1 MVLVD
6 GALTLYVERGGRTLL
21 TWTDEP
27 ERLEAATASLAEAAR
42 RGSLGRLTVEKA
54 DGEQLLG
61 AGATPLRL
69 ALQSAGFVSTPRGL
83 QVPCLRAT
91 PSTARPACSTVR
103 STGQQL
109 TVSDFRVPQLA
120 TTDLVGATVAGTV
133 SRGKHLLTRID
144 GGPERGDETW
154 TLHTHLKMEGAWR
167 VHQPGQRWQRPA
179 YQARVVLATATK
191 VAVGFSLGIVEL
203 LPRDRE
209 DEAVGHLGP
218 DLLGP
223 DWDED
228 EALRR
233 LREHPDRPVW
243 EALLDQTRLAGI
255 GNMYAAE
262 LCFISGVHPLTPV
275 GEVPDLTRM
284 VRRAR
289 QVLEL
294 NAQRAVQ
301 STTGRP
307 A

>member
-1 MVLVD
+1 M
-6 GALTLYVERGGRTLL
+6 
-21 TWTDEP
+21 P
-27 ERLEAATASLAEAAR
+27 EGDTVYRAAR
-42 RGSLGRLTVEKA
+42 MLDR
-54 DGEQLLG
+54 
-61 AGATPLRL
+61 
-69 ALQSAGFVSTPRGL
+69 AL
-83 QVPCLRAT
+83 
-91 PSTARPACSTVR
+91 
-103 STGQQL
+103 TGQQL

-120 TTDLVGATVAGTV
+120 TTDLVGATVTGTV

-144 GGPERGDETW
+144 GGPDGASW

-179 YQARVVLATATK
+179 HQARVVLATSDK

-209 DEAVGHLGP
+209 GDVVGHLGP

-233 LREHPDRPVW
+233 LREAPDRPIR
-243 EALLDQTRLAGI
+243 EALLDQTCLAGI
-255 GNMYAAE
+255 GNMYEAE
-262 LCFISGVHPLTPV
+262 LCFIAGVHPLTPV
-275 GEVPDLTRM
+275 GAVPDLTRM

-301 STTGRP
+301 STTGDLRERERMWVFRRDRSPCRRCGTPVVVEMQGP
-307 A
+307 AGRDRASYWCPSCQPLPT